1 VADDSTTCASPLF
14 VTIYVEFPPAHE
26 YSFLV
31 ADLHNLSLFP
41 STVAQVVSGLRSIG
55 YNGALLEE
63 NYKFPDWFSHGEE
76 WSVAAAA
83 FGQTPVSYDSAC
95 IGVVQSNGLREQSLI
110 NRCRALGAPIML
122 EVDATEIREWNVNR
136 KENSHGLI
144 EAYRADRVADMLASR
159 AADWRPQHL
168 SRLKNIGSYQRHQQ
182 LGLFTGLL
190 PELEER
196 IQDNLDPLLR
206 ETLSQVRQSYLDSTG
221 REPNASQTFKLI
233 FWTLTAKVFFDRQA
247 SGFSKLSGDSEQ
259 LLNAV
264 AKHYREKAP
273 RLLTRE
279 ARQIAADR
287 IWKEFDFRNLSVE
300 VLAQIWSSTLV
311 DDDTKRELG
320 IHLTSRTIVRYILE
334 RIPFNSLGDDKRI
347 ILEPCSGSAVFLL
360 GAMNFLRP
368 RLFAMD
374 AAERHDY
381 FVDHLAAIEADPF
394 SVEISKFALTL
405 ADYPNPNGWAVASG
419 DVFKGEIAADYL
431 RRAAVV
437 LCNPPY
443 GDFDIDKRAHYSLP
457 YVQRPAAI
465 LDQVLNHLHPEGV
478 LGFVLPRIFVDGRG
492 AYAEVRKRIA
502 KRFASVEITLLPDRA
517 FPDAGSEIAIL
528 IATDPI
534 PHKGCRVINR
544 KVNDG
549 ASPWAD
555 FAESHKVS
563 SEYAAE
569 FPVDAV
575 ERSLIVPELPEVWD
589 FLVSYPTLEGIAEVH
604 RGIEWNIPLTD
615 EQGEE
620 TGNRSQLVIDHQAE
634 GYKLGVP
641 PKTDF
646 KIFEQ
651 PATAYMNFRP
661 ELQRGGAWRHAWD
674 RPKAIL
680 NKAAR
685 SRGHWRIAAF
695 PDTIGLAC
703 YQTYFGVWPK
713 LSAVDEWSLAAIL
726 NSPVANAFVATREG
740 KTDVTKETLM
750 LLPVPLF
757 TEAQRVRLQE
767 LIKEYQKL
775 TFALPLESVGGGDAE
790 SLLKQIDAT
799 VLSGYRMPPRIE
811 RQLLDF
817 FRNQDRPTKHEF
829 SEYFPEDFTACFSLS
844 DYLSPEFASAAVGE
858 LLKRRGETPQA

>member
-1 VADDSTTCASPLF
+1 M
-14 VTIYVEFPPAHE
+14 
-26 YSFLV
+26 
-31 ADLHNLSLFP
+31 ADLHNLSLF
-41 STVAQVVSGLRSIG
+41 SNTVAQVVAGLRSVG
-55 YNGALLEE
+55 YHGALLEE

-95 IGVVQSNGLREQSLI
+95 IGVVQSNGLRDQSLI

-122 EVDATEIREWNVNR
+122 EVAATEIREWNVSR
-136 KENSHGLI
+136 KENSHGLV
-144 EAYRADRVADMLASR
+144 EAYRVDRIADMLASR
-159 AADWRPQHL
+159 AVDWRPQNL
-168 SRLKNIGSYQRHQQ
+168 LRLKNVGSYQWHQQ
-182 LGLFTGLL
+182 LGLFAGLL
-190 PELEER
+190 PELEQH
-196 IQDNLDPLLR
+196 IQEKLDPLLR
-206 ETLSQVRQSYLDSTG
+206 ETLSQIRRSYLDSTG

-233 FWTLTAKVFFDRQA
+233 FWMLTAKVFYDRQV
-247 SGFSKLSGDSEQ
+247 SGFSRLSGDSEE
-259 LLNAV
+259 LLKAV
-264 AKHYREKAP
+264 AKHYRDEVP

-287 IWKEFDFRNLSVE
+287 IWREFDFRNLSVE

-311 DDDTKRELG
+311 DDVTKRKLS
-320 IHLTSRTIVRYILE
+320 IHRTSRTIVRYIVE
-334 RIPFNSLGDDKRI
+334 RIPFNSSGDDKRI

-360 GAMNFLRP
+360 GAMNVLRP

-374 AAERHDY
+374 ASERHKY

-394 SVEISKFALTL
+394 AVEISKLALTL
-405 ADYPNPNGWAVASG
+405 ADFPNPNGWNVAPG
-419 DVFKGEIAADYL
+419 DVFDSAISADYL
-431 RRAAVV
+431 KRAAMV

-443 GDFDIDKRAHYSLP
+443 SDFDLDERAHYGLS
-457 YVQRPAAI
+457 YVQRPAAV

-492 AYAEVRKRIA
+492 AYAEVRERIA
-502 KRFASVEITLLPDRA
+502 KRFASIEVTLLPDRA
-517 FPDAGSEIAIL
+517 FDDADSEIAIL

-549 ASPWAD
+549 ALPWAE
-555 FAESHKVS
+555 FEASHKVS

-569 FPVDAV
+569 FPIDAV
-575 ERSLIVPELPEVWD
+575 ERSLVVPELPDVWD
-589 FLVSYPTLEGIAEVH
+589 FLVSYPTLRDIAEVC
-604 RGIEWNIPLTD
+604 RGIEWNIPLID
-615 EQGEE
+615 ENGEE
-620 TGNRSQLVIDHQAE
+620 TGNRSQLVMGRPAE
-634 GYKLGVP
+634 GYQLGVAP
-641 PKTDF
+641 RTDF

-651 PATAYMNFRP
+651 PATAYLNFRP
-661 ELQRGGAWRHAWD
+661 EMQRGGAWRHAWD
-674 RPKAIL
+674 RPKTIL

-685 SRGHWRIAAF
+685 SRGHWRMAAF

-713 LSAVDEWSLAAIL
+713 SSAVDEWTLAAIL

-750 LLPVPLF
+750 LIPVPIF
-757 TEAQRVRLQE
+757 TEAQRVRLRL

-775 TFALPLESVGGGDAE
+775 TSGIPFDGVWGNAE
-790 SLLKQIDAT
+790 GLLKQIDAT

-817 FRNQDRPTKHEF
+817 FRNQDRPTKHVF
-829 SEYFPEDFTACFSLS
+829 SEYFPEDFSAYFSLS
-844 DYLSPEFASAAVGE
+844 DYLSPDFASATVGE
-858 LLKRRGETPQA
+858 LLKRLREPSEA

>member
-1 VADDSTTCASPLF
+1 M
-14 VTIYVEFPPAHE
+14 IYVAFPAPHA

-31 ADLHNLSLFP
+31 ADPHNLSLFP
-41 STVAQVVSGLRSIG
+41 NTVAQVVAGLRSIG
-55 YNGALLEE
+55 YHGALLEE

-122 EVDATEIREWNVNR
+122 EVAATEIREWNVSR
-136 KENSHGLI
+136 KENSHGLV
-144 EAYRADRVADMLASR
+144 EAYRVDRIADMLASR
-159 AADWRPQHL
+159 AADWRPQNL
-168 SRLKNIGSYQRHQQ
+168 LRLKNIGSYQWHQQ
-182 LGLFTGLL
+182 LGLFAGLL
-190 PELEER
+190 PELEEH
-196 IQDNLDPLLR
+196 IQENLDPLLR
-206 ETLSQVRQSYLDSTG
+206 ETLSQVRRSYFDSTG

-233 FWTLTAKVFFDRQA
+233 FWMLTAKVFYDRQV
-247 SGFSKLSGDSEQ
+247 SGFSKLSGDSEE
-259 LLNAV
+259 LLKAV
-264 AKHYREKAP
+264 AKHYRDEVP

-311 DDDTKRELG
+311 DDETKRKLS
-320 IHLTSRTIVRYILE
+320 IHRTSRTIVRYIVE
-334 RIPFNSLGDDKRI
+334 RIPFNSSGDDKRI

-360 GAMNFLRP
+360 GTMNVLRP

-374 AAERHDY
+374 AAERHKY

-394 SVEISKFALTL
+394 AVEISKLALTL
-405 ADYPNPNGWAVASG
+405 ADFPNPNGWDVAPG
-419 DVFKGEIAADYL
+419 DVFDSSISADYL
-431 RRAAVV
+431 KRAALV

-443 GDFDIDKRAHYSLP
+443 SDFDLDERAHYGLP

-478 LGFVLPRIFVDGRG
+478 LGFVLPRVFVDGRG

-502 KRFASVEITLLPDRA
+502 ERFASIEITLLPDRA
-517 FPDAGSEIAIL
+517 FPDADAEIAIL

-555 FAESHKVS
+555 FEESHKVS
-563 SEYAAE
+563 SEYSAE

-575 ERSLIVPELPEVWD
+575 ERSLVVPELPEVWD
-589 FLVSYPTLEGIAEVH
+589 FLVSYPTLDDVAEVY
-604 RGIEWNIPLTD
+604 RGIEWNIPLI
-615 EQGEE
+615 ENGRE
-620 TGNRSQLVIDHQAE
+620 TGNRSLLVKDRPTE
-634 GYKLGVP
+634 GFRKGIAP
-641 PKTDF
+641 QTDF
-646 KIFEQ
+646 KIFER
-651 PATAYMNFRP
+651 PATAYLDFRP
-661 ELQRGGAWRHAWD
+661 EMQKGGPWRHAWD
-674 RPKAIL
+674 KPKAIV

-685 SRGHWRIAAF
+685 SRGHWRMAAF
-695 PDTIGLAC
+695 PDSDGLAC

-713 LSAVDEWSLAAIL
+713 SDSLDEWSLSAIL

-740 KTDVTKETLM
+740 KTDITKETL
-750 LLPVPLF
+750 LLIPVPQF
-757 TEAQRVRLQE
+757 TEAQRIKLRE
-767 LIKEYQKL
+767 LIKEYQKF
-775 TFALPLESVGGGDAE
+775 TSTPPLEGGQGDAE

-817 FRNQDRPTKHEF
+817 FRDQERPTRHSF
-829 SEYFPEDFTACFSLS
+829 SDYFPKDFSAYFSLA
-844 DYLSPEFASAAVGE
+844 DYLSPDFASATVGE
-858 LLKRRGETPQA
+858 LLRRTRETSHT